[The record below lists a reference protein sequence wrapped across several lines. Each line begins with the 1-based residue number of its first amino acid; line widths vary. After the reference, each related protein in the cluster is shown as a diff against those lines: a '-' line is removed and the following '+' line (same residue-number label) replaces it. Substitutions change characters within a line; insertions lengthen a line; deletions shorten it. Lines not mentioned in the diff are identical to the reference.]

1 MENIVGYIC
10 STPWGTVSRTTPSLG
25 WTPVLPAIPDGWQDA
40 GTGAA
45 PTGFRIIVR
54 PGTRF
59 PTLFPKMP
67 RAELAAVHAPDTE
80 PGRWS
85 LCWDHAS
92 QSWEMRRGVAAEAA
106 FIRSC
111 SPPRPGLGSARRLLP
126 GAFGRAGRAG
136 AYRHGLGR
144 IPERLGGGIRRA
156 DGRAAGGAVM
166 SALADRHL
174 GEAFVRLRLRL
185 GQLPPEYL
193 RLPALIHEG
202 LTQQIPD
209 YAAAVWRLEGMLG
222 RGLNEALDEA
232 AFITA
237 YAALGLPGKVEKAKG
252 VP

>member
-1 MENIVGYIC
+1 MDNIVGYIC

-85 LCWDHAS
+85 LCWDHTS

-106 FIRSC
+106 FIRNC
-111 SPPRPGLGSARRLLP
+111 STPGLAW
-126 GAFGRAGRAG
+126 
-136 AYRHGLGR
+136 
-144 IPERLGGGIRRA
+144 E
-156 DGRAAGGAVM
+156 
-166 SALADRHL
+166 ALADRHL

-202 LTQQIPD
+202 LTQQMPD
-209 YAAAVWRLEGMLG
+209 YAAAVWRLEGLLG
-222 RGLNEALDEA
+222 RELSGALDEA
-232 AFITA
+232 ACVAA